1 MLTIRMK
8 EFVYVRI
15 QIPLGTIFDI
25 SFVYNNVPVAEPKP
39 LISQD
44 VHFTIHIK

>member
-1 MLTIRMK
+1 MLTMQR
-8 EFVYVRI
+8 VCSCTN